1 MTLAWFIS
9 DMIIVKSLHSIFF
22 DFGIPNTISE
32 SIHKLADNLMDII
45 TFFFNE
51 ENNYL
56 NINNNF
62 SAPDYLFVSNV
73 IAKEM
78 PELIESKVILSYK
91 SPLPGL
97 ICKKWSGK
105 VTQEEND
112 YYQQE
117 KEKENNIKNQNS
129 FSNALL
135 KFSRMNESTQS
146 IIHKSIEISSVSLA
160 DFVFIIIFKQITIIL
175 AIYGYYII
183 FGSIVGGIVFIYL
196 LNKLANRYLCNTNTI
211 EVEGNNLNSISFV
224 DQPNNNNSI
233 NQQNPT
239 IVNNAPTDEYGETY
253 VISSSNSSTLSN
265 SSRNIDQF
273 ILSDNSTNSISNE
286 EDDEDVIKNLT
297 VSSNQD
303 LVADASI
310 VDSKTVNDAKND
322 NIATDSKGKY
332 SENQEEEEEEEEELY
347 DYYEKKIDLENYSS
361 NSSEEEED
369 YSIF

>member
-45 TFFFNE
+45 TFFFND
-51 ENNYL
+51 ENNNL

-62 SAPDYLFVSNV
+62 SAPDYLFVSTV

-105 VTQEEND
+105 VTQEEKD
-112 YYQQE
+112 YKQQ
-117 KEKENNIKNQNS
+117 EKENNIKNQNS
-129 FSNALL
+129 FSNAFL
-135 KFSRMNESTQS
+135 KISRMNESTQS
-146 IIHKSIEISSVSLA
+146 IIQKSIEISSVSLA

-196 LNKLANRYLCNTNTI
+196 LNKLANRFFCNTNTI
-211 EVEGNNLNSISFV
+211 EIEGNNINSISIV

-239 IVNNAPTDEYGETY
+239 IVNNAPTDEYGETF
-253 VISSSNSSTLSN
+253 VIPSSSNSSTLSN
-265 SSRNIDQF
+265 SSRNIDQYILSDNSTNSNRSNEEDDEDVIKSTSNSTLSNSSRNIDQYILSDNSTTSNRSNEEDDEDVIKSTSNSTISNSSRNINQY

-286 EDDEDVIKNLT
+286 DDL
-297 VSSNQD
+297 
-303 LVADASI
+303 
-310 VDSKTVNDAKND
+310 
-322 NIATDSKGKY
+322 
-332 SENQEEEEEEEEELY
+332 
-347 DYYEKKIDLENYSS
+347 
-361 NSSEEEED
+361 
-369 YSIF
+369 